1 VSPQPE
7 VGTGTGTEAGT
18 ETGAGAG
25 AGTEAGTETGAGA
38 GAGAEGP
45 AEAILEAA
53 ARCFAR
59 WGVPRTRV
67 EDIAG
72 EAGIARPNVYRYY
85 PSKDAIVL
93 AVVVSQIRHHHRRL
107 AQRHPLTGPVADIVV
122 PALVSGIVESGKD
135 FYAAGLVRPESANA
149 TARHLATAPEVRE
162 EVAEYWEPVLSY
174 AGSRGELRPGLEIA
188 DAVRWITF
196 VQFGYLAIPEL
207 VPEPDQL
214 ERDLRGFVV
223 PALLR

>member
-1 VSPQPE
+1 MRPSSDAAPLD
-7 VGTGTGTEAGT
+7 
-18 ETGAGAG
+18 
-25 AGTEAGTETGAGA
+25 
-38 GAGAEGP
+38 P
-45 AEAILEAA
+45 ADAVLEAA

-67 EDIAG
+67 EDIAR

-93 AVVVSQIRHHHRRL
+93 AVVVAQIRSHHRRL
-107 AQRHPLTGPVADIVV
+107 AERLPLSGPAAQIVL

-135 FYAAGLVRPESANA
+135 FYATGLVRPESANA
-149 TARHLATAPEVRE
+149 TAGHLATAPEVRE
-162 EVAEYWEPVLSY
+162 AVAEYWGPVLDY
-174 AGSRGELRPGLEIA
+174 ASSRGELRPGVAVA

-207 VPEPDQL
+207 IPDPDQL
-214 ERDLRGFVV
+214 ERDLLGFVV
-223 PALLR
+223 AALLT

>member
-1 VSPQPE
+1 VDSPS
-7 VGTGTGTEAGT
+7 GL
-18 ETGAGAG
+18 
-25 AGTEAGTETGAGA
+25 
-38 GAGAEGP
+38 AEP
-45 AEAILEAA
+45 ADPSEAIVEAA

-67 EDIAG
+67 EDIAK
-72 EAGIARPNVYRYY
+72 EAGFARPNIYRYY

-93 AVVVSQIRHHHRRL
+93 AVVVAQIRHHHRRL
-107 AQRHPLTGPVADIVV
+107 AERLPLDGPAADIVV

-135 FYAAGLVRPESANA
+135 FYATGLVRPESANA
-149 TARHLATAPEVRE
+149 TAGHLATAPEVQVA
-162 EVAEYWEPVLSY
+162 VAEYWEPVLLY
-174 AGSRGELRPGLEIA
+174 ARDRGELRPEVDVS

-207 VPEPDQL
+207 TPDPAQL
-214 ERDLRGFVV
+214 ERDLRTFVV